1 MNQDTFLKIR
11 TFIRRNARPLDYIRW
26 KVHFEGGAKEEILT
40 LLAAYQNDDGGLG
53 HGLEPDFLN
62 PFSTPMATCHGILLL
77 KELGIE
83 DKNHPV
89 LENILRYLASGA
101 GKRDG
106 RWLFSVKENENYPHA
121 PWWGAEEED
130 GTFSRF
136 NPTAPLLRFILD
148 HGEYETDLYY
158 LALNTLEALKKDF
171 MEGDSFSMHDLIA
184 LEALRPYLDE
194 ERLNELLE
202 ENIEKNPE
210 NFKDYVLRPTHII
223 KSTDHPLYRKMRG
236 LLEKDLEFLE
246 GSLREEGYWDINWAW
261 GAYEESFYVSRNF
274 WRSDLSIHNLL
285 LLKSFVDTPTAKAM
299 GFLGDET
306 PVCFQ

>member
-285 LLKSFVDTPTAKAM
+285 LLKSFVDTPTSKAM
-299 GFLGDET
+299 VFLCD
-306 PVCFQ
+306 